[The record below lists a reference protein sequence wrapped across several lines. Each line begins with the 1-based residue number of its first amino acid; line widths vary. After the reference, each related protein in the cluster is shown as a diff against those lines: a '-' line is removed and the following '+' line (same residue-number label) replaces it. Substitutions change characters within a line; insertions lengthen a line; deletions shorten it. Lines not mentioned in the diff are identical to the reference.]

1 MSIGTVV
8 TAFVLLA
15 LFAFVYIAMGVGV
28 DKIYTKNN
36 EMIAGEH
43 AYSQDRLNAMN
54 TLFTEW
60 YALVAI
66 LVLLVF
72 FWAIKQAIAD
82 KDTVV

>member
-15 LFAFVYIAMGVGV
+15 LFAFVYIALGVGME
-28 DKIYTKNN
+28 KIYTKNN

-43 AYSQDRLNAMN
+43 AYSQDRLNAM
-54 TLFTEW
+54 TALFTEW
-60 YALVAI
+60 YAMVVIVL
-66 LVLLVF
+66 LLVF

>member
-15 LFAFVYIAMGVGV
+15 LFAFVSIALGVGME
-28 DKIYTKNN
+28 KIYTKNN

-43 AYSQDRLNAMN
+43 AYSQDRLNAM
-54 TLFTEW
+54 TALFTEW
-60 YALVAI
+60 YAMVVIVL
-66 LVLLVF
+66 LLVF

>member
-15 LFAFVYIAMGVGV
+15 LFAFVSIALGVGME
-28 DKIYTKNN
+28 KIYTKNN

-43 AYSQDRLNAMN
+43 AYSQDRLNAM
-54 TLFTEW
+54 TALLTEW
-60 YALVAI
+60 YAMVVIVL
-66 LVLLVF
+66 LLVF